1 MLKSLRVVTSV
12 SLCIRKIDDNADR
25 LRSSR
30 LASDGIHLVRFRSI
44 DAAGNIEAAKLATVR
59 IDNDAPLFAAVA
71 LPVILLPVNKKLVDI
86 TVLPLA
92 IDLLSGTET
101 VTLVSVTSTDAST
114 TADDIAGWSVGSTD
128 THGQLRAERAPGG
141 GARLYKLRYR
151 AVDRAGNE
159 AFATAT
165 VQVPAGR

>member
-71 LPVILLPVNKKLVDI
+71 LAVLATSAAVAWLP
-86 TVLPLA
+86 A
-92 IDLLSGTET
+92 RRALSI
-101 VTLVSVTSTDAST
+101 SPS
-114 TADDIAGWSVGSTD
+114 IAM
-128 THGQLRAERAPGG
+128 RE
-141 GARLYKLRYR
+141 
-151 AVDRAGNE
+151 
-159 AFATAT
+159 
-165 VQVPAGR
+165 